1 MWFMQLPGHAA
12 RNLCTPF
19 LKKRGLLPDRFPD
32 SSHQRLW
39 RSGCQCPGSS
49 ARTANTGSTTPN
61 ARPARAVVIAFNL
74 AAASARKVYWQRGA
88 GKMAYY
94 YCTSTARLVYGR
106 YAIFSSVSA
115 CLFAG
120 HLTHTP
126 RRMALSIGGL
136 AIDAA
141 RGTGR
146 YRPCLKS
153 VIASSSS
160 SHPLRLLAAPF
171 LRAASYAYLRSR
183 ESLSSSARLADPRT
197 TLLVSAAVQRRIRGQ
212 APDLLAHS
220 PVHSVNVTSIES
232 TTHHSQ
238 RSAQGLLLLLKH
250 ARLRFV
256 RRTIKTPLVSP
267 LVPPPPLF
275 PLYLISPFMP
285 RPTLQHSQ
293 SPSALAPQ
301 QHSIHARLPS
311 DDMFPFPRAASSLSS
326 PSPHD
331 NLQMANAQKA
341 TDGPLFSSRLSAHP
355 LSSADVSPSA
365 SPIAPQPRSHF
376 ASVTTESNLTR
387 LSGAALSQYLSS
399 AAEDTYQAEC
409 DDMSQYLSLQDFDAQ
424 PRGTANAASP
434 PSTAPPSFQGSPAS
448 WPADIDGAFPQQNN
462 NPQQMNDMYAVFPD
476 LHQHDFPGTYSSLNL
491 MTGNPDF
498 GFGGSEGDYFL
509 PPWAASDGNAFH
521 MQPPS
526 SQYELG
532 LGDDVDVCKDSQQQ
546 MQHFVDH
553 MSQPPAQDNSPLQFR
568 FPQGSSSPPFFPAT
582 PPRQRLP
589 FPIQV
594 SSDGQS
600 PSPGIAPREL
610 ELSSGPPPSLSPS
623 PTFSP
628 TSAPATTAVPRWA
641 HAFDVPRSQALDI
654 QQHTP
659 TSPSFA
665 QSPRDV
671 GYIPPPP
678 ISTAPEAMPMPFSQI
693 HHGYGQPYYA
703 SRAHGGRP
711 ASPLRLAQMLQPAS
725 APSHP
730 GGDIHAHRSSRMR
743 TYSQRAGSALRD
755 ALRAEAF
762 ASGNASQSQPRSNH
776 TALNLSSAFDDGRG
790 GQQGGVG
797 PMRGINGVEVGG
809 GMMDVDDGRGS
820 GTIRG
825 SASGMGV
832 DVSSSRLGSVDPD
845 ATVRKKKRTSARL
858 ATPSPHSRMR
868 SLPRDATPGSE
879 GSVDRDRDREMPARS
894 ELRPPKLAPSTWQL
908 YFTDWIQR
916 HQSMHGGDKKLNV
929 AQAAKEAGAEYANLT
944 PEQKE
949 VRLFLTLGTPVVLF
963 PFARGLF
970 ALLYNARSF
979 RFPCHPSTPTSG
991 KTHESFN
998 STLFQLICQNC
1009 FYFSSRPLKSS
1020 TGIVR

>member
-1 MWFMQLPGHAA
+1 MWLMLLPGHAA
-12 RNLCTPF
+12 RNVHSPF
-19 LKKRGLLPDRFPD
+19 LKKRGLPDRFPD

-49 ARTANTGSTTPN
+49 ARTANTGLSTPN
-61 ARPARAVVIAFNL
+61 ARQARALVIVSNL
-74 AAASARKVYWQRGA
+74 ARAQAARKVYWQRGA
-88 GKMAYY
+88 DEMVYY
-94 YCTSTARLVYGR
+94 YCASTARLVYGR
-106 YAIFSSVSA
+106 YAILSSVSA

-126 RRMALSIGGL
+126 RRMAISIGGP
-136 AIDAA
+136 AVGAG
-141 RGTGR
+141 RGTG
-146 YRPCLKS
+146 CLKS
-153 VIASSSS
+153 VIACSSS
-160 SHPLRLLAAPF
+160 SHPLRALQ
-171 LRAASYAYLRSR
+171 
-183 ESLSSSARLADPRT
+183 SLSSSARVADPRT
-197 TLLVSAAVQRRIRGQ
+197 TSLVSAAVQTRIRGQ
-212 APDLLAHS
+212 APDLHAHIAS
-220 PVHSVNVTSIES
+220 SNPVHSVNVTSIES

-238 RSAQGLLLLLKH
+238 RSAQGLHLLLLH
-250 ARLRFV
+250 ARLRFL
-256 RRTIKTPLVSP
+256 RRTIKTALVSP
-267 LVPPPPLF
+267 LVPSPPLF

-285 RPTLQHSQ
+285 GPTLQHSQ
-293 SPSALAPQ
+293 SPSALAPPP
-301 QHSIHARLPS
+301 HSIHSRLPS
-311 DDMFPFPRAASSLSS
+311 DDMFPFPNAASSLSPSS
-326 PSPHD
+326 PS
-331 NLQMANAQKA
+331 LQPTNAQKGA
-341 TDGPLFSSRLSAHP
+341 QMNSSRLSAYP
-355 LSSADVSPSA
+355 LNAADVSPSA

-387 LSGAALSQYLSS
+387 SSGTALSQYLSATRS

-424 PRGTANAASP
+424 ARGPANAASP

-448 WPADIDGAFPQQNN
+448 WPADIDGAFPQQNS
-462 NPQQMNDMYAVFPD
+462 NPQQMDDMYSVFPE

-532 LGDDVDVCKDSQQQ
+532 LGDDVDVSKDPQQQ
-546 MQHFVDH
+546 MQPFVDH
-553 MSQPPAQDNSPLQFR
+553 MSQPPAQNSSPLQFR

-589 FPIQV
+589 FPIQA

-628 TSAPATTAVPRWA
+628 TSAPATTGAPRWA
-641 HAFDVPRSQALDI
+641 HFFDVPRTQALDI
-654 QQHTP
+654 QQQTP

-665 QSPRDV
+665 QSPSDM

-678 ISTAPEAMPMPFSQI
+678 ISIAPEAMPMPFSQT
-693 HHGYGQPYYA
+693 HHGYGPYYT

-711 ASPLRLAQMLQPAS
+711 ASPLRLAQMFQPAS

-762 ASGNASQSQPRSNH
+762 ASGNASQSQPRSNYNGNS
-776 TALNLSSAFDDGRG
+776 TALNLSSAFDDGRV

-797 PMRGINGVEVGG
+797 LMRGINGVEVGG
-809 GMMDVDDGRGS
+809 GMMDVDDGRGG

-832 DVSSSRLGSVDPD
+832 DMSSSRLGSADPD

-858 ATPSPHSRMR
+858 ATPSPRSRMR

-879 GSVDRDRDREMPARS
+879 GSVERDRDREMPARS

-949 VRLFLTLGTPVVLF
+949 VRSCLTLGLIISV
-963 PFARGLF
+963 RSGLF
-970 ALLYNARSF
+970 CPALQCSIVSLPLPPFYPDVGEDIDSF
-979 RFPCHPSTPTSG
+979 
-991 KTHESFN
+991 
-998 STLFQLICQNC
+998 
-1009 FYFSSRPLKSS
+1009 
-1020 TGIVR
+1020 